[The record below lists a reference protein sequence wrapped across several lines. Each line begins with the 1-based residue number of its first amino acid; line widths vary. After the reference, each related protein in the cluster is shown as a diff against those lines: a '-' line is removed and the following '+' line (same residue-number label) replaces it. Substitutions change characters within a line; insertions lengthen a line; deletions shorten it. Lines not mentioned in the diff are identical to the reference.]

1 MIFILLLIYLSKNT
15 FWIFLYLQFWPM
27 KLSKFV
33 PRYWVSVNHF
43 FPLLSGMIHNW
54 TEFFVEV
61 VCCKY
66 KLGKYKTKDIL
77 ANNSSDTAPVS
88 LTDNASSHIPNV
100 NLFPSTPSWPSTNT
114 TRICLDDDHFK
125 IYIYFLETLCCVL
138 RSFIFD
144 LWSCICQFSTT
155 GSYTHV

>member
-1 MIFILLLIYLSKNT
+1 MMTSRMNLKTTLYIIIIWYIDVIHIVIYLSFQEHWCMK
-15 FWIFLYLQFWPM
+15 IFVFTVLTHEII
-27 KLSKFV
+27 KVCTKI
-33 PRYWVSVNHF
+33 SVNHC
-43 FPLLSGMIHNW
+43 FPLFSGMIHNW

-77 ANNSSDTAPVS
+77 TNNSSDTAPVS

-100 NLFPSTPSWPSTNT
+100 NLFPSTPSWPCTNT

-125 IYIYFLETLCCVL
+125 IYIYF
-138 RSFIFD
+138 
-144 LWSCICQFSTT
+144 
-155 GSYTHV
+155 

>member
-1 MIFILLLIYLSKNT
+1 MIFILLFIFLSNYT
-15 FWIFLYLQFWPM
+15 VEWNNLYLQFWHM
-27 KLSKFV
+27 HIKVCTKI
-33 PRYWVSVNHF
+33 SVNHC
-43 FPLLSGMIHNW
+43 FPLFSGMIHNW

-77 ANNSSDTAPVS
+77 TNNSSDTAPVS

-125 IYIYFLETLCCVL
+125 IYIY
-138 RSFIFD
+138 IF
-144 LWSCICQFSTT
+144 
-155 GSYTHV
+155 